1 MNIIVR
7 GGVALSV
14 LRDDLDYPYI
24 GNLRPDMI
32 CEDLSLFHAD
42 PNTRDIFLLREW
54 GRYNVMTIEDI
65 EEELEQFSDSKIRW
79 RSEERRN
86 KLFDYFTKVHLIMKT
101 YKREEQINKVLN
113 SNKMQ
118 FYLAC

>member
-14 LRDDLDYPYI
+14 LRDDLDYPFI

-32 CEDLSLFHAD
+32 CEDLSVFHSD

-65 EEELEQFSDSKIRW
+65 EEELEQFSDPKIRW
-79 RSEERRN
+79 RSEEHRK
-86 KLFDYFTKVHLIMKT
+86 KLFDYYTKVHLIMKT

-113 SNKMQ
+113 SNEMQ